1 MCSSE
6 SRHDNPSQV
15 TNHQYT
21 KGSCSIYRGSNVGII
36 TANGFFQ
43 LSRPAK
49 TIGESRNKP
58 VGKFKLKSGA
68 RETKTETEPTS
79 QSGDYLTTSQTNHSS
94 RIRKRNLNW

>member
-1 MCSSE
+1 MDNITSAQSNKVAWSHLVNLMRRSE
-6 SRHDNPSQV
+6 SRPDNPSQV
-15 TNHQYT
+15 TNHA

-49 TIGESRNKP
+49 TIGESRNKS

-68 RETKTETEPTS
+68 RETKIET
-79 QSGDYLTTSQTNHSS
+79 S
-94 RIRKRNLNW
+94 RPANQGII